1 MFFETTDFFPGF
13 RQIAH
18 WGLVPCKS
26 FSVREGTSRVFDFF
40 WISCGDKFLRSFTS
54 PPCVVWVVQN
64 SSVKH
69 LFWRPNHCYTEA
81 MLWTSS
87 SISAL
92 FKRFVT
98 RSCVNVKIDP
108 ALIRNAFKLM
118 IMDTWWVLI
127 LIDDDKGAMLMYGR
141 WWWWM
146 MKVLFAQISEAGF
159 VICS

>member
-40 WISCGDKFLRSFTS
+40 GFLVEISFWGVWNSENELTTSFTS
-54 PPCVVWVVQN
+54 PPCGLGGAKL
-64 SSVKH
+64 SVKH
-69 LFWRPNHCYTEA
+69 LFWRPNHCYTEV

-92 FKRFVT
+92 FKRPVT

-108 ALIRNAFKLM
+108 ALFRNAFKLM

-127 LIDDDKGAMLMYGR
+127 LIDDDKGAMLM
-141 WWWWM
+141 
-146 MKVLFAQISEAGF
+146 
-159 VICS
+159 